1 MKKRKCMADGGVLE
15 QASGRVRQAAK
26 GIADF
31 RNIGKPAETTVMPP
45 GRRGASNDQQIV
57 QADTRPDLPQ
67 ERNPRRFA
75 EAVDQRKQARSGG
88 YADGGII
95 PVDIRSGLMD
105 AVVRPIA
112 DDWAQGNKA
121 IRSIRNRYPTIDAAV
136 GLHPVVAASQLANDV
151 MSNDIGVDSGMN
163 VLQAVPIVK
172 RLSGLEKLLSKQSG
186 PVVGGT
192 KFVVDVPSTVRK
204 NVVLTGAQAT
214 GQPGE
219 AFARGGIIPVR
230 GKGTGTSDSIPA
242 VLAGHEVRVSNGEG
256 VAVLPAKTMRTP
268 GAVAAV
274 EDVIEQTNGKPPAP
288 MADGGK
294 YADGALPEEAKT
306 GSRFLSGLPEG
317 GILRTQQGRQQ
328 AAQAIANAPAIG
340 APLTIGGGQPVPT
353 APSIYAPAYAA
364 ARQGLSGEGLRPEV
378 GITGPRAVPQ
388 KQAEQQV
395 GNYDP
400 SRLSTGVIRRP
411 EAQPGIPPATSPAP
425 YSNEG
430 RRSAIGSV
438 NASPAAAAATPA
450 GGPTAAEAARQPQ
463 FPKPSEPVPSGTG
476 FIRNNRTGAVTPVG
490 KPLAESLAP
499 QPVATPARLGVLE
512 AVQPAAQ
519 PTDTNRYR
527 QTAEKIL
534 LDESRGPGG
543 GVAARL
549 LMGLAGRAAGMDN
562 DAARTL
568 NETQEVATRAQ
579 QAAAELASTD
589 HYRRASLGIQDREQ
603 SMREQESADKLQD
616 TAAQRAARAGIADAI
631 ESGDEAKIKKAHAK
645 GIAAGV
651 LKSTDERKHEE
662 SPYRIH
668 TDTTSGDQVRIN
680 QKTGATDRLD
690 RATNTWQPVG
700 ASQPKQAPQAAIDA
714 LRANPALAAQFQQK
728 YGYLPQ

>member
-1 MKKRKCMADGGVLE
+1 MKRRKCMADGGVLVKANE
-15 QASGRVRQAAK
+15 RVRQAVG

-31 RNIGKPAETTVMPP
+31 LNIGRPTATEVVSG
-45 GRRGASNDQQIV
+45 GRTNVPDGQRIV
-57 QADTRPDLPQ
+57 QPDARPDMPQ
-67 ERNPRRFA
+67 DRNPRRFA
-75 EAVDQRKQARSGG
+75 EEVDQRKQARSGG
-88 YADGGII
+88 YA
-95 PVDIRSGLMD
+95 
-105 AVVRPIA
+105 
-112 DDWAQGNKA
+112 
-121 IRSIRNRYPTIDAAV
+121 
-136 GLHPVVAASQLANDV
+136 
-151 MSNDIGVDSGMN
+151 
-163 VLQAVPIVK
+163 
-172 RLSGLEKLLSKQSG
+172 
-186 PVVGGT
+186 
-192 KFVVDVPSTVRK
+192 
-204 NVVLTGAQAT
+204 
-214 GQPGE
+214 
-219 AFARGGIIPVR
+219 RGGILPVL
-230 GKGTGTSDSIPA
+230 GIGSGTSDSIPV
-242 VLAGHEVRVSNGEG
+242 VLAGHKVKVSNGEG
-256 VAVLPAKTMRTP
+256 VAVLPKKTMDTP

-274 EDVIEQTNGKPPAP
+274 EDLIEQTNGKPPVP

-294 YADGALPEEAKT
+294 YAAGALPEEDGRPK
-306 GSRFLSGLPEG
+306 FLSSLPEG
-317 GILRTQQGRQQ
+317 GILRTPQGRQQ

-340 APLTIGGGQPVPT
+340 APLTIGGGQKPVT
-353 APSIYAPAYAA
+353 AQQVYGSSPPANDLQQ
-364 ARQGLSGEGLRPEV
+364 RIIEGQGLRPDV
-378 GITGPRAVPQ
+378 GLTGPRAVPQ
-388 KQAEQQV
+388 QQADSGVGIGGLAAAALIPGVAPALTSRSPLLDVAKHAAMGLSEQDQPGLQQA
-395 GNYDP
+395 GNYAP

-411 EAQPGIPPATSPAP
+411 GVQPGIPPATSPVP

-438 NASPAAAAATPA
+438 NASPAATPA
-450 GGPTAAEAARQPQ
+450 GGPTVAEVARQPQ

-476 FIRNNRTGAVTPVG
+476 FIRNSRTGAVTPVG
-490 KPLAESLAP
+490 SPLAESLAP
-499 QPVATPARLGVLE
+499 QSVATPARFGVLD
-512 AVQPAAQ
+512 AIQPAAQ

-549 LMGLAGRAAGMDN
+549 LMGMAGRAAGVDN
-562 DAARTL
+562 DAARTA
-568 NETQEVATRAQ
+568 NETQAVAARAQ

-589 HYRRASLGIQDREQ
+589 SYRRASLGIQDREQ

-631 ESGDEAKIKKAHAK
+631 ESGDEAKIKKAQAK

-651 LKSTDERKHEE
+651 LKATDERKHEE

-700 ASQPKQAPQAAIDA
+700 ASQPKQAPQAAIEY
-714 LRANPALAAQFQQK
+714 LRANPGTADQFKQR

>member
-1 MKKRKCMADGGVLE
+1 MADGGILE
-15 QASGRVRQAAK
+15 KVNERVRQAVG

-31 RNIGKPAETTVMPP
+31 LNVSKPAMTEILSGGRTNTP
-45 GRRGASNDQQIV
+45 GGEPIV
-57 QADTRPDLPQ
+57 QQDMRPEMPQ
-67 ERNPRRFA
+67 ERYPRRFA
-75 EAVDQRKQARSGG
+75 EEVDQRKQARSGG
-88 YADGGII
+88 YA
-95 PVDIRSGLMD
+95 
-105 AVVRPIA
+105 
-112 DDWAQGNKA
+112 
-121 IRSIRNRYPTIDAAV
+121 
-136 GLHPVVAASQLANDV
+136 
-151 MSNDIGVDSGMN
+151 
-163 VLQAVPIVK
+163 
-172 RLSGLEKLLSKQSG
+172 
-186 PVVGGT
+186 
-192 KFVVDVPSTVRK
+192 
-204 NVVLTGAQAT
+204 
-214 GQPGE
+214 
-219 AFARGGIIPVR
+219 RGGILPVL
-230 GKGTGTSDSIPA
+230 GIGSGTSDSIPV
-242 VLAGHEVRVSNGEG
+242 VLAGHKVHVSNGEG
-256 VAVLPAKTMRTP
+256 VAVLPKKTMDTP

-294 YADGALPEEAKT
+294 YAAGASPEEDGRPK
-306 GSRFLSGLPEG
+306 FLSALPEG
-317 GILRTQQGRQQ
+317 GVLATPQGRQQ

-340 APLTIGGGQPVPT
+340 SPLTIGGAQKPVTAEQMYGSAPPANDFQQRLIEGQ
-353 APSIYAPAYAA
+353 
-364 ARQGLSGEGLRPEV
+364 GLRPDV
-378 GITGPRAVPQ
+378 GLTGPRAVPQ
-388 KQAEQQV
+388 QAAFSNEGRISGILASNAALPAATAPV
-395 GNYDP
+395 A
-400 SRLSTGVIRRP
+400 TTRP
-411 EAQPGIPPATSPAP
+411 AQPQPADG

-430 RRSAIGSV
+430 RPSAIQAV
-438 NASPAAAAATPA
+438 NVAPAGAPTPAAVGSQAKFP
-450 GGPTAAEAARQPQ
+450 QPG
-463 FPKPSEPVPSGTG
+463 EPVPSGTG
-476 FIRNNRTGAVTPVG
+476 SVRNNRTGAVTPVG
-490 KPLAESLAP
+490 SPSIASPAP
-499 QPVATPARLGVLE
+499 QQSVATPARFGVLE

-519 PTDTNRYR
+519 PADTNRYR

-549 LMGLAGRAAGMDN
+549 LMGMAGRAAGMDN

-568 NETQEVATRAQ
+568 NETQAVAARAQ

-589 HYRRASLGIQDREQ
+589 SYRRASLGIQDREQ
-603 SMREQESADKLQD
+603 SVREQESADKLQD

-631 ESGDEAKIKKAHAK
+631 ESGDEAKIKKAQAR

-651 LKSTDERKHEE
+651 LKPTDERKHEE

>member
-1 MKKRKCMADGGVLE
+1 MKRRKCMADGGILDGVTPGRE
-15 QASGRVRQAAK
+15 SASGRVR
-26 GIADF
+26 
-31 RNIGKPAETTVMPP
+31 
-45 GRRGASNDQQIV
+45 
-57 QADTRPDLPQ
+57 
-67 ERNPRRFA
+67 
-75 EAVDQRKQARSGG
+75 GG
-88 YADGGII
+88 Y
-95 PVDIRSGLMD
+95 
-105 AVVRPIA
+105 
-112 DDWAQGNKA
+112 
-121 IRSIRNRYPTIDAAV
+121 
-136 GLHPVVAASQLANDV
+136 
-151 MSNDIGVDSGMN
+151 
-163 VLQAVPIVK
+163 
-172 RLSGLEKLLSKQSG
+172 
-186 PVVGGT
+186 
-192 KFVVDVPSTVRK
+192 
-204 NVVLTGAQAT
+204 
-214 GQPGE
+214 
-219 AFARGGIIPVR
+219 ARGGILPVL
-230 GKGTGTSDSIPA
+230 GIGSGTSDSIPV
-242 VLAGHEVRVSNGEG
+242 VLAGHKVKVSNGEG
-256 VAVLPAKTMRTP
+256 VAVLPKKTMDTP

-274 EDVIEQTNGKPPAP
+274 EDLIEQTNGNPPLP

-294 YADGALPEEAKT
+294 YAAGASPEEDGRPKI
-306 GSRFLSGLPEG
+306 LSSLPEG

-340 APLTIGGGQPVPT
+340 APLTIGGGQPAPT
-353 APSIYAPAYAA
+353 APSIYAPAYAGIRKA
-364 ARQGLSGEGLRPEV
+364 AAGEGLRPEV

-388 KQAEQQV
+388 QA
-395 GNYDP
+395 
-400 SRLSTGVIRRP
+400 SF
-411 EAQPGIPPATSPAP
+411 
-425 YSNEG
+425 SNEG
-430 RRSAIGSV
+430 RGSAV
-438 NASPAAAAATPA
+438 LASNLAVQAAPVQAAPVPAAVAPAVPGAVPATAATAAPA
-450 GGPTAAEAARQPQ
+450 GVPAPSVAEPPAKFPGPS
-463 FPKPSEPVPSGTG
+463 KPVPSGTG
-476 FIRNNRTGAVTPVG
+476 FVRNNRTGAVTPVG
-490 KPLAESLAP
+490 SPSIASPAP
-499 QPVATPARLGVLE
+499 QQSVATPARFGVLE

-562 DAARTL
+562 DAARTA
-568 NETQEVATRAQ
+568 NETAAVAARAQ

>member
-1 MKKRKCMADGGVLE
+1 MADGGVLAKANE
-15 QASGRVRQAAK
+15 RVRQAVG

-31 RNIGKPAETTVMPP
+31 LNIGRPTTTDVVSGGRTNVPAGQVV
-45 GRRGASNDQQIV
+45 SQ
-57 QADTRPDLPQ
+57 PDDRTDMPQ

-75 EAVDQRKQARSGG
+75 DEVDRRKEARRGG
-88 YADGGII
+88 YADGGIVQFAGKGGPRGDKI
-95 PVDIRSGLMD
+95 PV
-105 AVVRPIA
+105 AVA
-112 DDWAQGNKA
+112 GNE
-121 IRSIRNRYPTIDAAV
+121 INVSDGEAAV
-136 GLHPVVAASQLANDV
+136 
-151 MSNDIGVDSGMN
+151 I
-163 VLQAVPIVK
+163 
-172 RLSGLEKLLSKQSG
+172 
-186 PVVGGT
+186 
-192 KFVVDVPSTVRK
+192 
-204 NVVLTGAQAT
+204 
-214 GQPGE
+214 
-219 AFARGGIIPVR
+219 
-230 GKGTGTSDSIPA
+230 
-242 VLAGHEVRVSNGEG
+242 
-256 VAVLPAKTMRTP
+256 LPAKTAANAAALGIIGGLIEATNDGREPKMGMR
-268 GAVAAV
+268 
-274 EDVIEQTNGKPPAP
+274 
-288 MADGGK
+288 DGVGYK
-294 YADGALPEEAKT
+294 DGTLPEEDGRPKI
-306 GSRFLSGLPEG
+306 LPWLPEG

-340 APLTIGGGQPVPT
+340 APLTIGGGQPAPT
-353 APSIYAPAYAA
+353 APSIYAPAYAGLRKA
-364 ARQGLSGEGLRPEV
+364 AAGEGLRPDV
-378 GITGPRAVPQ
+378 GLTGPRAVPQ
-388 KQAEQQV
+388 QQAGSIGGTDGQPGQQV

-411 EAQPGIPPATSPAP
+411 EAQPGIPPATSPVP

-438 NASPAAAAATPA
+438 NASPAATPA
-450 GGPTAAEAARQPQ
+450 GGPTVAEVARQPQ

-476 FIRNNRTGAVTPVG
+476 FIRNSRTGAVTPVG
-490 KPLAESLAP
+490 SPLAESLAP
-499 QPVATPARLGVLE
+499 QSVATLARFGGLD
-512 AVQPAAQ
+512 AIQPAAQ

-527 QTAEKIL
+527 QTAEKIM

-549 LMGLAGRAAGMDN
+549 LMGMAGRAAGMDN

-568 NETQEVATRAQ
+568 NETQAVAARAQ

-589 HYRRASLGIQDREQ
+589 SYRRASLGIQDREQ
-603 SMREQESADKLQD
+603 TMREQESADKLQD

-631 ESGDEAKIKKAHAK
+631 ESGDEAKIKKAQAK

-700 ASQPKQAPQAAIDA
+700 ASQPKQAPQAAIEY
-714 LRANPALAAQFQQK
+714 LRANPGTADQFKQR

>member
-1 MKKRKCMADGGVLE
+1 MKRRKCMADGGILE
-15 QASGRVRQAAK
+15 KVNERVRQAVG

-31 RNIGKPAETTVMPP
+31 LNVSKPAMTEILSGGRTNTP
-45 GRRGASNDQQIV
+45 GGEPIV
-57 QADTRPDLPQ
+57 QQDMRPEMPQ
-67 ERNPRRFA
+67 ERYPRRFA
-75 EAVDQRKQARSGG
+75 EEVDQRRQARSGG
-88 YADGGII
+88 YA
-95 PVDIRSGLMD
+95 
-105 AVVRPIA
+105 
-112 DDWAQGNKA
+112 
-121 IRSIRNRYPTIDAAV
+121 
-136 GLHPVVAASQLANDV
+136 
-151 MSNDIGVDSGMN
+151 
-163 VLQAVPIVK
+163 
-172 RLSGLEKLLSKQSG
+172 
-186 PVVGGT
+186 
-192 KFVVDVPSTVRK
+192 
-204 NVVLTGAQAT
+204 
-214 GQPGE
+214 
-219 AFARGGIIPVR
+219 RGGILPVL
-230 GKGTGTSDSIPA
+230 GIGSGTSDSIPV
-242 VLAGHEVRVSNGEG
+242 VLAGHKVRVSNGEG
-256 VAVLPAKTMRTP
+256 VAVLPKKTMDTP

-274 EDVIEQTNGKPPAP
+274 EDVIEQTNGKPPLP

-294 YADGALPEEAKT
+294 YAAGALPEEDGRPK
-306 GSRFLSGLPEG
+306 FLSSLPEG
-317 GILRTQQGRQQ
+317 GILRTPQGRQQ
-328 AAQAIANAPAIG
+328 AAEAIANAPAIG
-340 APLTIGGGQPVPT
+340 APLTIGGGQPAPT

-364 ARQGLSGEGLRPEV
+364 AKQGLSGEGLRPDV
-378 GITGPRAVPQ
+378 GLTGPRAVPQ
-388 KQAEQQV
+388 QQA
-395 GNYDP
+395 GSIGGTDGKP
-400 SRLSTGVIRRP
+400 G
-411 EAQPGIPPATSPAP
+411 QPGIPPATSPVP

-438 NASPAAAAATPA
+438 NASPAATPAVGPAAA
-450 GGPTAAEAARQPQ
+450 EVARQPQ

-476 FIRNNRTGAVTPVG
+476 SIRNNRTGAVTPVG
-490 KPLAESLAP
+490 RPMLELPAPLS
-499 QPVATPARLGVLE
+499 VATPASFRVLE
-512 AVQPAAQ
+512 AIQPAAQ

-562 DAARTL
+562 DAARTA
-568 NETQEVATRAQ
+568 NETAAVAARAQ

-589 HYRRASLGIQDREQ
+589 SYRRASLGIQGREQ

-631 ESGDEAKIKKAHAK
+631 ESGDEAKIKKAQAK

-651 LKSTDERKHEE
+651 LKPTDERKHEE
-662 SPYRIH
+662 SPYRFH

-700 ASQPKQAPQAAIDA
+700 ASQPKQAPQSAIDA